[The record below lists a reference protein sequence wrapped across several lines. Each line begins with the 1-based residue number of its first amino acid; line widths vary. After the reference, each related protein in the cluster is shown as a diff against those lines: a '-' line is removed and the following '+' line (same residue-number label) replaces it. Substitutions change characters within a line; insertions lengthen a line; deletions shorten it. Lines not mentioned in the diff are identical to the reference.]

1 MESLPQVRRSSPARV
16 MRVSSTESL
25 HQLKKLPS
33 TRVRVAVRL
42 RPYMSQDDEKQQGA
56 CVRGIDSQSL
66 EIVNWRN
73 QLETMYYQIFPPPPL
88 SLSLR
93 ELRVSRCGRQVL
105 WHQELPPAPSES
117 GSRGKTHTM
126 LGDSEQPGVI
136 PRAVRDIF
144 QMSREQRT
152 ESGSDQWRFSIVM
165 SYLEIYQEKVLDLL
179 EPKNH
184 DLPIREDKDK
194 NIFIPKLMEQ
204 AITSF
209 ADFEKHFIPASQNR
223 TVASTKLNNRSSR
236 SHSVLLLKVVKTQ
249 SVSPV
254 RQLTGK
260 LYLIDLAGSEDNRKT
275 GNQGIRLKES
285 GAINSSLFVLSKV
298 VDALNQGLPRIPY
311 RDSKLTRL
319 LQDSLGGT
327 SHSVMI
333 TNIAPEYKYYFDTVT
348 ALNFAAKSKQIINK
362 PFTREIIQTVAAQMK
377 RPREDEQNHPN
388 AQQHPK
394 KLRKSNSIEEEEEG
408 EELLSPSTS
417 ALSPM
422 LKSEN
427 MNPHVIARLLKLEKV
442 LRKTMKGVPL
452 LGTPKRERLALLKK
466 VEESQ
471 LEIQKL
477 KEKQKEL
484 ERKAAQALP
493 EMPQSSGAEAGE
505 GVFKTSRAPLQN
517 KSSSAK
523 LRKQAIVTPLQVQNR
538 EVPVTKK
545 GVLIMK
551 RKEGKRKAESV
562 SDEEKEV
569 SWEIKLDAELLQ
581 KHRASILQVL
591 NSGSLKDLKCLQRI
605 GDKKA
610 KLIIGWR
617 EVNGPFSQVE
627 DLEKIGGFSAKQMAS
642 FLKANILSSIGS

>member
-1 MESLPQVRRSSPARV
+1 

-73 QLETMYYQIFPPPPL
+73 QLETMYYQVQFL
-88 SLSLR
+88 AFASYKNLYLTG
-93 ELRVSRCGRQVL
+93 VSNV
-105 WHQELPPAPSES
+105 APVAVKKRFCSVFTFS
-117 GSRGKTHTM
+117 HCLAGKTHTM

-362 PFTREIIQTVAAQMK
+362 PFTREIIQTVADTPTMK

-523 LRKQAIVTPLQVQNR
+523 LRKQAIVTPLQVSSQLMSR
-538 EVPVTKK
+538 IWGGDTHTTIFQKLDPKP
-545 GVLIMK
+545 
-551 RKEGKRKAESV
+551 RSV

-642 FLKANILSSIGS
+642 FLKTLYASMVAF